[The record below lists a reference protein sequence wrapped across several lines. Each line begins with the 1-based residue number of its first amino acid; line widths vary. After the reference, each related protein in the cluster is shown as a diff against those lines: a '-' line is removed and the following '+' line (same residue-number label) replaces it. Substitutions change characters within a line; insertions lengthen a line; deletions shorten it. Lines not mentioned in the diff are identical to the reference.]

1 MINFT
6 TQAIVIGVSAGGLKA
21 LEAILTPLPVSFPV
35 PILIV
40 QHMAPGIDNYLAEY
54 LDSISKIHIKEA
66 CDKDI
71 ISPGVVY
78 IAPGGYHL
86 LIEEDKTLSL
96 CVSEKVNYCRPS
108 VDVLFESASEVYG
121 KELLGIV
128 LTGANKDGTLGAKMI
143 RENGG
148 TVLVQSPETA
158 EAKLMPL
165 SVIEAGYADMVLSLP
180 EIASF
185 LLNEVTSHAAR

>member
-1 MINFT
+1 M

-21 LEAILTPLPVSFPV
+21 LEAILTPLPENFPV

-54 LDSISKIHIKEA
+54 LDSMSQITIKEA

-86 LIEEDKTLSL
+86 LVEEDKSLSL

-121 KELLGIV
+121 KELLGVV
-128 LTGANKDGTLGAKMI
+128 LTGANKDGTLGAKKI

-158 EAKLMPL
+158 ESKAMPL
-165 SVIEAGYADMVLSLP
+165 SVIEAGYADIVLSLP

-185 LLNEVTSHAAR
+185 LLNEVTFHVAQ